1 MYYYFKTLLESYIN
15 NYISNFFFLNRN
27 AMIQSLPQS
36 NFERVENLN
45 SKFWEVAE
53 DSDVGS
59 GSRVSKRSARRI

>member
-1 MYYYFKTLLESYIN
+1 
-15 NYISNFFFLNRN
+15 
-27 AMIQSLPQS
+27 MIQSLPQS

-59 GSRVSKRSARRI
+59 GSRVSKRSARRTQTPALLSRT